1 MSVGEL
7 EAIRILT
14 NSVNRVESKLDH
26 VIDVMMTKN
35 ECTQKQGECSFKTKY
50 DLEIKKT
57 ESETKK
63 ILAISTL
70 VSVIIGLIIGF
81 FNC

>member
-35 ECTQKQGECSFKTKY
+35 ECSQKQGECSFKTKY
-50 DLEIKKT
+50 DLEIKKA

-63 ILAISTL
+63 IIAISTL
-70 VSVIIGLIIGF
+70 VSAIIGILIGF
-81 FNC
+81 LK

>member
-1 MSVGEL
+1 MSIGEL
-7 EAIRILT
+7 EAIRMLT
-14 NSVNRVESKLDH
+14 NSVNRIESKIDH
-26 VIDVMMTKN
+26 IVDVMITKN
-35 ECTQKQGECSFKTKY
+35 ECTQRQGECSFKTKY
-50 DLEIKKT
+50 DLEIKKA

-81 FNC
+81 LK

>member
-14 NSVNRVESKLDH
+14 NSVNRIESKLDH

-35 ECTQKQGECSFKTKY
+35 ECNQKQNECSFKSKY

-81 FNC
+81 LK

>member
-81 FNC
+81 LK

>member
-35 ECTQKQGECSFKTKY
+35 ECIQKQGECSFKTKY
-50 DLEIKKT
+50 DLEIKKS

-81 FNC
+81 LK